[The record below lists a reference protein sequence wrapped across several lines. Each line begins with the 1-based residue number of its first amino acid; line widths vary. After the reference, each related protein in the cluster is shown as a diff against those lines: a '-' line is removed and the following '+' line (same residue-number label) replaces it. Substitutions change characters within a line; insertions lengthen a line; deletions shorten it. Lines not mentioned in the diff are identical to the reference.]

1 MIELRLQFF
10 ADGPGGEKTEDATPK
25 KLNDARKE
33 GKVAKSKEIGNGLT
47 LLALFV
53 VLKIFLSWIGNRLGE
68 LFAGVYNRIPDMVQ
82 SAGNKVPES
91 NFHHLFLLMMIRALL
106 IMAPV
111 LLVGFLVAF
120 LSDLLQVGWHP
131 TGKPLQPKP
140 DKLSPISGFKRIF
153 SINSVAELVK
163 SIAKIL
169 LIAIVSYSYLRNQ
182 HRIFFVL
189 LDMPVTQATL
199 LIGQV
204 VVDLGMRIAI
214 VYMLIALG
222 DFIYQKRK
230 FAKDMKMTK
239 QEVKDEMKDQEGNP
253 EIKGKQRQ
261 RMQEASRRRMM
272 QRLPEADVVI
282 TNPTHYAVA
291 IKYDPDVN
299 EAPVVLAKGADY
311 LAQRIKEIARENK
324 IEIVENKPLARM
336 LYANVDIDAEVPPE
350 LYQAVAEVLAYVY
363 HLQGR

>member
-53 VLKIFLSWIGNRLGE
+53 VLKIFLAWIGNRLGE

-140 DKLSPISGFKRIF
+140 NKLSPISGFKRIF

-169 LIAIVSYSYLRNQ
+169 LIAIVSYSYLKNQ

-230 FAKDMKMTK
+230 FANDMKMTK